1 VISFASWSVLTVD
14 FLIVLH
20 LSLAGVALAALLHL
34 VNARWRFDIRYISV
48 AFFSLYP
55 LAFVLLLVLLFGG
68 SMTFPWVGS
77 FEKLPRW
84 NNLPFLAT
92 REILALILMG
102 LLYGSFIKLQRV
114 SDESAE
120 NMSRFKTVAAIVPFA
135 HVLYVSLVSW
145 DFEMTLLPNWE
156 SSMYAINHIV
166 SVSGMYL
173 SMLVLLLFLLDKTAS
188 FINPPKAYVYN
199 YLAQMML
206 GFTILW
212 IYTFFAQ
219 YLIIWYA
226 NFSDET
232 ERIWRMQ
239 DGPYGG
245 LFWTF
250 FALKFVV
257 PFPILAIRFSR
268 HNPNVIVAVAISIV
282 LGTWIER
289 YTWISG
295 TYPSSHMPMSSLF
308 DIGVTILV
316 FGAAVAILRA
326 KLRRGLLIR

>member
-1 VISFASWSVLTVD
+1 
-14 FLIVLH
+14 
-20 LSLAGVALAALLHL
+20 
-34 VNARWRFDIRYISV
+34 
-48 AFFSLYP
+48 
-55 LAFVLLLVLLFGG
+55 
-68 SMTFPWVGS
+68 
-77 FEKLPRW
+77 
-84 NNLPFLAT
+84 
-92 REILALILMG
+92 
-102 LLYGSFIKLQRV
+102 
-114 SDESAE
+114 
-120 NMSRFKTVAAIVPFA
+120 
-135 HVLYVSLVSW
+135 
-145 DFEMTLLPNWE
+145 
-156 SSMYAINHIV
+156 
-166 SVSGMYL
+166 
-173 SMLVLLLFLLDKTAS
+173 
-188 FINPPKAYVYN
+188 
-199 YLAQMML
+199 MML

-239 DGPYGG
+239 DGPYGA

-268 HNPNVIVAVAISIV
+268 HNPNVIAAVAISIV